1 MIGIFL
7 LLGERIIFLYN
18 GNAVLVLQWLITI
31 LALLTVFRTNKFSKP
46 EGFYYWTIYALC
58 VLFYLCI
65 STFFSQVS
73 VGVIYG
79 FTQVIFPIFF
89 YILVNHS
96 YNLSKSE
103 NLTKVIVFVAILH
116 AIWSSIQVFYKL
128 PENAPSI
135 FRELLIWDKNIQALY
150 SSSYVLYGRGTGGF
164 INPNELGLWAA
175 LCLCWGIYERKSFY
189 KNALITSS
197 VISLINSQSRGSVS
211 AVLVILVLLLIKKIL
226 DSKNFRIT
234 NRAFYLIALSILT
247 SILVLA
253 YSQFAI
259 IIKDLGD
266 YVGFDRYG
274 SAASILT
281 TGVNADLSFET
292 RTQVWDEIVR
302 YVNARPFGTLSPP
315 QTVVSFAPDN
325 QYMYNYLQGGIFLL
339 ILSTIPLIVWSKNL
353 YIWMFQRNKDRNA
366 VLGLMTVVLIVNS
379 VSATPYQYTSFT
391 LFWMFL
397 AIQRNVGDRSL
408 S

>member
-1 MIGIFL
+1 M
-7 LLGERIIFLYN
+7 
-18 GNAVLVLQWLITI
+18 
-31 LALLTVFRTNKFSKP
+31 
-46 EGFYYWTIYALC
+46 
-58 VLFYLCI
+58 
-65 STFFSQVS
+65 
-73 VGVIYG
+73 
-79 FTQVIFPIFF
+79 
-89 YILVNHS
+89 
-96 YNLSKSE
+96 
-103 NLTKVIVFVAILH
+103 
-116 AIWSSIQVFYKL
+116 
-128 PENAPSI
+128 
-135 FRELLIWDKNIQALY
+135 
-150 SSSYVLYGRGTGGF
+150 
-164 INPNELGLWAA
+164 
-175 LCLCWGIYERKSFY
+175 
-189 KNALITSS
+189 
-197 VISLINSQSRGSVS
+197 
-211 AVLVILVLLLIKKIL
+211 
-226 DSKNFRIT
+226 
-234 NRAFYLIALSILT
+234 IALSILT